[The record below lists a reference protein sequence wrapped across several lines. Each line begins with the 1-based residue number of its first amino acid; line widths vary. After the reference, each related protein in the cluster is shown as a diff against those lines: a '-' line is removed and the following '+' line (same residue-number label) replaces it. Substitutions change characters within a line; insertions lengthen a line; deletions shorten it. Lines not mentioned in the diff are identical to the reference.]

1 MEALFK
7 KIRITCSVVNK
18 VQNHLSQRILL
29 LLYNS
34 MIKSHLQ
41 HCIMT
46 WCNGHK
52 TMIKHLQ
59 TAVNKFIR
67 IIFGLNAR
75 DSVKDVMQK
84 HSIFSINQLKE
95 LETASSMYKYLHG
108 DLPENFQNLMDDNYL
123 DGSNFRQTKSQSKLF
138 PRFCRIELTKQS
150 LKYRGPLTW
159 NSIPIAIR
167 KIKLYN
173 SFKKEIK
180 KQGGDHELISLSILA
195 RT

>member
-1 MEALFK
+1 MEALLK

-18 VQNHLSQRILL
+18 VRNHLSQRILL

-41 HCIMT
+41 YCIMT
-46 WCNGHK
+46 WCNGNK

-84 HSIFSINQLKE
+84 HSIFSTNQLE
-95 LETASSMYKYLHG
+95 VLETASFMYKYLHS
-108 DLPENFQNLMDDNYL
+108 DLPETFKNLFHNYL
-123 DGSNFRQTKSQSKLF
+123 DGSNSR
-138 PRFCRIELTKQS
+138 
-150 LKYRGPLTW
+150 
-159 NSIPIAIR
+159 
-167 KIKLYN
+167 
-173 SFKKEIK
+173 
-180 KQGGDHELISLSILA
+180 
-195 RT
+195 